1 LWALDWQCGCFYT
14 AIRFSGNAQ
23 KEGKTMQSMTTK
35 LMITAASL
43 AIAGG
48 VASAQTLRAE
58 IPFAFRAGDKVMAP
72 GTYYV
77 KASDTRQ
84 YVVLANYETKD
95 AAVVMA
101 GTRSTPSKNWVAA
114 GQARMAFQCGLDR
127 CELSRI
133 WTGPGEDALTFRGH
147 GSGAPERASITEV
160 RMTRAAD

>member
-1 LWALDWQCGCFYT
+1 M
-14 AIRFSGNAQ
+14 
-23 KEGKTMQSMTTK
+23 KSMTMK
-35 LMITAASL
+35 LMISAASL
-43 AIAGG
+43 AIVGS

-101 GTRSTPSKNWVAA
+101 GTRSTPSRNWAAA
-114 GQARMAFQCGLDR
+114 GEARMAFECDPAR

-133 WTGPGEDALTFRGH
+133 WTGPGEDALTFRRH
-147 GSGAPERASITEV
+147 GSSAAERATVSEI
-160 RMTRAAD
+160 RLMRAAD